1 VSDKVSR
8 RSFLKVAITGAVGF
22 ALGYGAGWFLGS
34 SINQARIVE
43 LMREIEELKSL
54 KIKPT
59 FEGKINIYNW
69 SYYINEAL
77 LDVFAGKTGISR
89 GEIVYDV
96 FEDPAE
102 PLAKLEAGR
111 SGYDVIILPD
121 YCVHYAIKRNLLKEI
136 DLSLIPNFKF
146 VDEEFKNPPFD
157 PGNRH
162 SITYMWGTTGFA
174 WRSDLVPEGVVSLR
188 QIFDP
193 NAGFLEKYKRKIT
206 MLEEA
211 LEVVVSCKVFLGRNI
226 NDWSDKTLEEVKE
239 VLKRQKQ
246 YIAAYAG
253 TSVYYEGLSSGA
265 IYVAHSYNGDIMRLW
280 SDKPETKDKVK
291 YRVPEEG
298 GTKWTDN
305 LCIPKDSQHPIT
317 AHEFINFLLDPVVEA
332 INSTYI
338 GYANPVSASKVFIP
352 EDILNEPAVYPP
364 DEIRRKLWFLP
375 MLTEEEKRKL
385 DALWEEVKIS

>member
-1 VSDKVSR
+1 MSNGVNR
-8 RSFLKVAITGAVGF
+8 RGFLKIAITGAVGI
-22 ALGYGAGWFLGS
+22 ALGYGAGWLLGS
-34 SINQARIVE
+34 SANQAKIME

-59 FEGKINIYNW
+59 HEGRINVYNW

-77 LDVFAGKTGISR
+77 LDVFAEKIGISR
-89 GEIVYDV
+89 GEITYDV

-111 SGYDVIILPD
+111 SGYDLVILPD
-121 YCVHYAIKRNLLKEI
+121 YCTYYAIRRNLLREI

-146 VDEEFKNPPFD
+146 VDEEFRNPPFD
-157 PGNRH
+157 PGNRY

-174 WRSDLVPEGVVSLR
+174 WRNDLVPEGVTSLR

-193 NAGFLEKYKRKIT
+193 NVGFLEKYRRKIT

-211 LEVVVSCKVFLGRNI
+211 LEVVVSCKVFLGRSI
-226 NDWSDKTLEEVKE
+226 DDWSDKTLEEVKE

-265 IYVAHSYNGDIMRLW
+265 IYVAHSYNGDIIRLW
-280 SDKPETKDKVK
+280 SDRPETRDKVR
-291 YRVPEEG
+291 YGVPEEG

-305 LCIPKDSQHPIT
+305 FCIPKDSQHPVA
-317 AHEFINFLLDPVVEA
+317 AHEFINFFLDPVVEA
-332 INSTYI
+332 VNSTYI
-338 GYANPVSASKVFIP
+338 GYANPVSASKPFIP
-352 EDILNEPAVYPP
+352 EHILNEPAIYPP
-364 DEIRRKLWFLP
+364 SEVMGRLWFLP
-375 MLTEEEKRKL
+375 MLKEEEKRKL
-385 DALWEEVKIS
+385 DSLWEEVKIS